1 MRGRRGIAAAGAF
14 VAAGTVVLAAVAYE
28 GVASTR
34 ELLRESAIELLDG
47 TRTAY
52 DCLTEGF
59 RAAVPE
65 GTRVLLKT
73 PAPNDETYQR
83 IVESTYPDYD
93 FVTHRADADLVV
105 HARFTNKC
113 VPKIRI
119 TKVSQS

>member
-14 VAAGTVVLAAVAYE
+14 IAAGAVVLGAVAYE

-47 TRTAY
+47 KRTAY

-59 RAAVPE
+59 RAAVPQ
-65 GTRVLLKT
+65 GARVHLT
-73 PAPNDETYQR
+73 IPPNDEVYQR

-93 FVTHRADADLVV
+93 FVTRRADADLVV

-113 VPKIRI
+113 APKIRI
-119 TKVSQS
+119 TRVSQS